1 MPRRIEIELTSS
13 RDDGTWTWRAAG
25 AREPKGTLDGS
36 LLPSGASTGD
46 VLRADAEFYL
56 EGIEITSVLPPKS
69 ARAEPER
76 IEIRGTERDEPL
88 VTSSVTRDDRG
99 DRRDRKDRGD
109 RKGRR
114 DDRGPRGDRTGREGP
129 RRDGAQGD
137 RNRGER
143 GERGER
149 RDRQGGRERP
159 RRDRPTPPPMPAVER
174 PKSKRLRAGKAH
186 RKALLESLP
195 EEQRPVAE
203 QLTLGGLPAVRQA
216 IEKQNA
222 ERKAEGQPEVKA
234 QPLLDLAERLVAK
247 VRVAEWRD
255 RAEAAV
261 RDLDVLDLRDLRSVV
276 SAADAAARD
285 QEAKE
290 LASTLREGLAR
301 RVEEEHAAW
310 LAELA
315 ATLDVGR
322 VVRALRVSSRPPK
335 AGAPLPPDLAG
346 RLVAATN
353 ESLTAEATPDRWAA
367 VLDALAFSPVRDRV
381 IPASLPTGELHPD
394 LRATVAR
401 LATRLPKIAHIFEI
415 APDPTIPRPK
425 PERRKQRPKKAAGA
439 RKAAPGAKGPDKA
452 EQPAAEEPAAQGSEQ
467 GESPV
472 AEEPVAEEPVAQGS
486 EQASLWPRSRWPRG
500 PSRPRSRRPR
510 GPSRPR
516 SRWPRGPSRPSNL
529 WPRSRWPRGPSRP
542 RSLRPRGPSR
552 PRSRWPR
559 GPSRPSPRSPSPAR

>member
-56 EGIEITSVLPPKS
+56 EGIEITSVLPPRS
-69 ARAEPER
+69 SRSEPER
-76 IEIRGTERDEPL
+76 IEIRPVERDEPL

-99 DRRDRKDRGD
+99 DRKDRRGRGD
-109 RKGRR
+109 RRDRR
-114 DDRGPRGDRTGREGP
+114 DDRGPRGDRPGGRREGP
-129 RRDGAQGD
+129 RRDGAPGD
-137 RNRGER
+137 RD
-143 GERGER
+143 RGER
-149 RDRQGGRERP
+149 RDRDDRGDRQRRDRP
-159 RRDRPTPPPMPAVER
+159 RRDRPAPPPMPAVER
-174 PKSKRLRAGKAH
+174 PKSKRLRPGKAH

-234 QPLLDLAERLVAK
+234 QPLLDIAERLVSK
-247 VRVAEWRD
+247 VRTAEWRD

-276 SAADAAARD
+276 STADAAARD
-285 QEAKE
+285 PEAKE

-335 AGAPLPPDLAG
+335 AGSPLPPELAT
-346 RLVAATN
+346 RLTEATN
-353 ESLTAEATPDRWAA
+353 EALTAEATPDRWAA
-367 VLDALAFSPVRDRV
+367 VLDALAFAPVRDRV
-381 IPASLPTGELHPD
+381 IPTSLPTGDLHPD

-425 PERRKQRPKKAAGA
+425 PERRKQRPKKASGA
-439 RKAAPGAKGPDKA
+439 RKAAPAKTGEPKA
-452 EQPAAEEPAAQGSEQ
+452 DEPQEPQVDHPQAEEPQVEEPQADEPQ
-467 GESPV
+467 
-472 AEEPVAEEPVAQGS
+472 AEEPQEPQEPLAEEPQADEPQAEEPQEPQEPLAEEPQPEAPAAGEVA
-486 EQASLWPRSRWPRG
+486 
-500 PSRPRSRRPR
+500 
-510 GPSRPR
+510 
-516 SRWPRGPSRPSNL
+516 
-529 WPRSRWPRGPSRP
+529 
-542 RSLRPRGPSR
+542 
-552 PRSRWPR
+552 
-559 GPSRPSPRSPSPAR
+559 SPQT

>member
-99 DRRDRKDRGD
+99 ERRDRRDRGD

-114 DDRGPRGDRTGREGP
+114 DDRGPRADRPGGRREGP
-129 RRDGAQGD
+129 RRDAVQGD
-137 RNRGER
+137 RSRDER
-143 GERGER
+143 G
-149 RDRQGGRERP
+149 DRQARRERP
-159 RRDRPTPPPMPAVER
+159 RRDRPAPPPMPAVER
-174 PKSKRLRAGKAH
+174 PKSKRLRPGKAH

-234 QPLLDLAERLVAK
+234 QPLLDIAERLVTK
-247 VRVAEWRD
+247 VRTAEWRD

-285 QEAKE
+285 PEAKE
-290 LASTLREGLAR
+290 LATTLREGLAR

-353 ESLTAEATPDRWAA
+353 EALTADATPDRWAA

-439 RKAAPGAKGPDKA
+439 RKATVARSGSEKDQERRA
-452 EQPAAEEPAAQGSEQ
+452 EQPQAEQPRAEQPRAEEPAEAEQ
-467 GESPV
+467 SQAEQPRAEEPAEAEQSQAEQPRAEEPAEAEQSRAEEPRAEEPAEAEQSQAEQPRAEEPAEAEQSQAEQPRAEEPAEAEQSQ
-472 AEEPVAEEPVAQGS
+472 AEEPVDDEVAS
-486 EQASLWPRSRWPRG
+486 PQA
-500 PSRPRSRRPR
+500 
-510 GPSRPR
+510 
-516 SRWPRGPSRPSNL
+516 
-529 WPRSRWPRGPSRP
+529 
-542 RSLRPRGPSR
+542 
-552 PRSRWPR
+552 
-559 GPSRPSPRSPSPAR
+559 

>member
-99 DRRDRKDRGD
+99 ERRDRRDRGD

-114 DDRGPRGDRTGREGP
+114 DDRGPRSDRPGGRREGP

-137 RNRGER
+137 RNRSDRNER
-143 GERGER
+143 G
-149 RDRQGGRERP
+149 DRQGGRERP
-159 RRDRPTPPPMPAVER
+159 RRDRPAPPPMPAVER
-174 PKSKRLRAGKAH
+174 PKSKRLRPGKAH

-203 QLTLGGLPAVRQA
+203 QLALGGLPAVRQA

-276 SAADAAARD
+276 SAAESAARD
-285 QEAKE
+285 PEAKE
-290 LASTLREGLAR
+290 LATTLREGLAR

-346 RLVAATN
+346 RLIAATN
-353 ESLTAEATPDRWAA
+353 EALTAEATPDRWAA

-425 PERRKQRPKKAAGA
+425 PERRKQRPKQAAGA
-439 RKAAPGAKGPDKA
+439 RKAAAGSPSSDKPEEVAPQEPEQPEPAAAGEEVAPQEPEQA
-452 EQPAAEEPAAQGSEQ
+452 EKPAAEAEA
-467 GESPV
+467 PV
-472 AEEPVAEEPVAQGS
+472 AGEV
-486 EQASLWPRSRWPRG
+486 
-500 PSRPRSRRPR
+500 
-510 GPSRPR
+510 
-516 SRWPRGPSRPSNL
+516 
-529 WPRSRWPRGPSRP
+529 
-542 RSLRPRGPSR
+542 
-552 PRSRWPR
+552 
-559 GPSRPSPRSPSPAR
+559 PSPQP